1 MAARNSRGTQI
12 WFYDP
17 TLNGE
22 TPIGLTKLICPTGFT
37 VTSGTR
43 ETVETAPC
51 LESGEKKVFSGS
63 LTPGTASSPLNFDPQ
78 ETSHS
83 QLYSLFKSGV
93 EVDFALGFSGS
104 DAAPTYT
111 NNAWTLGTGRDWLT
125 FKATISSV
133 PFEFD
138 PTAAVVSGVEIQL
151 VSVPNLVK
159 AST

>member
-1 MAARNSRGTQI
+1 MTARNSRGTQI

-17 TLNGE
+17 TVKGE
-22 TPIGLTKLICPTGFT
+22 SAIGLTKLICPTGFT

-51 LESGEKKVFSGS
+51 LESGNKQMFSGS

-78 ETSHS
+78 ETSHA
-83 QLYSLFKSGV
+83 QLYALFKSGV

-104 DAAPTYT
+104 DTAPTYT
-111 NNAWTLGTGRDWLT
+111 SGAWILGTDRDWLT

-151 VSVPNLVK
+151 VSVPDLTE
-159 AST
+159 ATT